1 MIILFERF
9 LLSFEKFTYFHFF
22 QQFYGMR
29 QHSILLNVIE
39 GMGELGRVYKP
50 DKRVSAYHERKY
62 KVFLEMVNDQEKYN
76 KIMS

>member
-1 MIILFERF
+1 
-9 LLSFEKFTYFHFF
+9 
-22 QQFYGMR
+22 MR
-29 QHSILLNVIE
+29 QHSTLLNVIE

-62 KVFLEMVNDQEKYN
+62 KVYLEMVNDQEKYN

>member
-9 LLSFEKFTYFHFF
+9 LLSFEKFTYFPFF
-22 QQFYGMR
+22 LQFYGMR

-50 DKRVSAYHERKY
+50 DK
-62 KVFLEMVNDQEKYN
+62 
-76 KIMS
+76 